1 MQKAW
6 KQSLMRIFYIMESSH
21 LLSIVRRALT
31 MLVPVVVVGAG
42 AYAILWF
49 PNEAF
54 RHLITERYEI
64 VSVFLE
70 TIYDGVFGLFSME
83 LLISLSISYVIEKH
97 KEIDTIFFYI
107 TTTIACYGT
116 QIVMTDEQNRKEI
129 LGHTGCFMA
138 LLVGLLS
145 CFIFDK
151 LRKIESISLR
161 KYTIGMETIPANA
174 IQSIIPATLTIGI
187 FALLQYVIAEYS
199 GEAGA
204 YALIKRG
211 MYEAFEGTGNNF
223 ISALLYTVIVHV
235 LWVFGFHGSHMMENV
250 AVDNFSAIGE
260 NIVFSKSF
268 YDTFVIM
275 GGSGTTICVL
285 IGIFFYVKKKRT
297 RNIAKIALPT
307 AIFNVNEI
315 LNFGIPIV
323 LNPVLAIPFVCV
335 PVMALIVSYG
345 ATALGIVPC
354 VTGEVV
360 WTMPIFLNGYMATGS
375 IAGSILQ
382 LVIVVLGVW
391 IYVPFLKMNEEVYG
405 LRMQEKVKKL
415 IAELQECEK
424 RGGNL
429 DFLHRVDDSGM
440 VARMLL
446 QDLKNDL
453 QRKKLYLV
461 YQPQVDG
468 EENYIGGEALLR
480 WQHSEYGF
488 IYPPLIVYLATEGE
502 ILPQLEQ
509 EVVEMAVKAIER
521 ISRSSRED
529 FKISI
534 NLTAHSLN
542 WEIEKYIEEK
552 LSEYEVPAEKLW
564 IEITEQD
571 VLTSSET
578 VTKKIQQLKEAG
590 HKLLIDDFGMGHT
603 SLIYLQSNNFE
614 VVKLDG
620 SLVRSIVEKETDQ
633 KIVASIVELGR
644 NLGIKV
650 IAEYVETEEQRKK
663 LEELGCYYYQGYL
676 YGKPMLLE
684 EFIENMRRNHAKNRL
699 ENK

>member
-1 MQKAW
+1 M
-6 KQSLMRIFYIMESSH
+6 
-21 LLSIVRRALT
+21 
-31 MLVPVVVVGAG
+31 
-42 AYAILWF
+42 
-49 PNEAF
+49 
-54 RHLITERYEI
+54 
-64 VSVFLE
+64 
-70 TIYDGVFGLFSME
+70 
-83 LLISLSISYVIEKH
+83 
-97 KEIDTIFFYI
+97 
-107 TTTIACYGT
+107 
-116 QIVMTDEQNRKEI
+116 
-129 LGHTGCFMA
+129 
-138 LLVGLLS
+138 
-145 CFIFDK
+145 
-151 LRKIESISLR
+151 
-161 KYTIGMETIPANA
+161 
-174 IQSIIPATLTIGI
+174 
-187 FALLQYVIAEYS
+187 
-199 GEAGA
+199 
-204 YALIKRG
+204 
-211 MYEAFEGTGNNF
+211 
-223 ISALLYTVIVHV
+223 
-235 LWVFGFHGSHMMENV
+235 
-250 AVDNFSAIGE
+250 
-260 NIVFSKSF
+260 
-268 YDTFVIM
+268 
-275 GGSGTTICVL
+275 
-285 IGIFFYVKKKRT
+285 
-297 RNIAKIALPT
+297 
-307 AIFNVNEI
+307 
-315 LNFGIPIV
+315 
-323 LNPVLAIPFVCV
+323 
-335 PVMALIVSYG
+335 
-345 ATALGIVPC
+345 
-354 VTGEVV
+354 
-360 WTMPIFLNGYMATGS
+360 
-375 IAGSILQ
+375 
-382 LVIVVLGVW
+382 
-391 IYVPFLKMNEEVYG
+391 
-405 LRMQEKVKKL
+405 
-415 IAELQECEK
+415 
-424 RGGNL
+424 
-429 DFLHRVDDSGM
+429 
-440 VARMLL
+440 
-446 QDLKNDL
+446 
-453 QRKKLYLV
+453 
-461 YQPQVDG
+461 
-468 EENYIGGEALLR
+468 LR